1 MGDRDGYQH
10 GVPCWVET
18 IRGDPGETAEFYKG
32 LFGWEAEDRM
42 PPDAASRY
50 LVFTLD
56 GQAVAAAGSPPPDQ
70 GPPPVPAWG
79 TYVWVDSADDTAAK
93 VTAAGGSILAGPIDV
108 LDAGRMAIMAD
119 PSGAVLGIWQAA
131 EARGAER
138 VNETGAWSW
147 SGLNTRD
154 PESATRFYG
163 EVFGWEPET
172 MDLGGS
178 DYTLFH
184 VSGYVGGEPEQ
195 PVARDVVAGMA
206 AMTDDRFAAE
216 VPPHWSIDFWVDDVD
231 ASADRAAELG

>member
-1 MGDRDGYQH
+1 
-10 GVPCWVET
+10 
-18 IRGDPGETAEFYKG
+18 
-32 LFGWEAEDRM
+32 
-42 PPDAASRY
+42 
-50 LVFTLD
+50 
-56 GQAVAAAGSPPPDQ
+56 
-70 GPPPVPAWG
+70 
-79 TYVWVDSADDTAAK
+79 
-93 VTAAGGSILAGPIDV
+93 
-108 LDAGRMAIMAD
+108 MAD

-138 VNETGAWSW
+138 VNEPGAWSW

-154 PESATRFYG
+154 PEGATRFYG

-231 ASADRAAELG
+231 ATADRAAELGGGVVTPPYDTPIFRQAILTDPDGAAFSVSRVAARG